1 MKFFRISLAWT
12 TFPFP
17 SVFGPHAALGGA
29 EPRAAGTHTHTHAH
43 TSTQLAPCT
52 LAHVLTGRHA
62 HARLLAQLRH
72 VCTHT
77 PWAHALL
84 QPFPALKLQGDA
96 GPGLRDARCTHSHRN
111 STPREGHSAPTAAA
125 STRIR
130 EQHPRAHGPTANSPR
145 AALGPSSPPGQLT
158 CPCSALTTALAR
170 STWPQQPQLF
180 MVIAELI
187 IKEMLDG
194 EQKGW
199 DAAGERSAC
208 GGDGGGA
215 PSLPCAPTRGASSR
229 WEEHGGDG
237 QGCSPP

>member
-1 MKFFRISLAWT
+1 MLGPLSL
-12 TFPFP
+12 FPQFSAP
-17 SVFGPHAALGGA
+17 TQLWGELSPGQ
-29 EPRAAGTHTHTHAH
+29 RAHTHTHTHTH
-43 TSTQLAPCT
+43 PRSSP
-52 LAHVLTGRHA
+52 R
-62 HARLLAQLRH
+62 ARLHTCSQTGTHMHACWH
-72 VCTHT
+72 SSDTSAHT

-96 GPGLRDARCTHSHRN
+96 GPGLRDARCTHSHCN

-215 PSLPCAPTRGASSR
+215 PSLPRAPTRGASSR